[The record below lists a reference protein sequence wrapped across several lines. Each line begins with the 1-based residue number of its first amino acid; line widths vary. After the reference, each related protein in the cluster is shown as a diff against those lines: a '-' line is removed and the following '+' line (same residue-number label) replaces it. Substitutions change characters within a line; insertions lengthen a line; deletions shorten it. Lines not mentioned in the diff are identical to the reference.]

1 MVERFVIGRKLAFV
15 VSSNPDFLSI
25 GVICPIFILFGKRPL
40 ENDAFAIFVIMVII
54 SGTNNLSKDVGSRS
68 SGDDLFGSFL
78 IALITS
84 SVITTPKSV
93 KLAANKL
100 GVGSSVVGS
109 SHDAKVWPITSVI
122 NCNFSQQNSLNPV
135 ATSTFERPP
144 YRDRAPPG

>member
-1 MVERFVIGRKLAFV
+1 M
-15 VSSNPDFLSI
+15 
-25 GVICPIFILFGKRPL
+25 ICPIFIFFGKRPL

-54 SGTNNLSKDVGSRS
+54 SGTNNFSKDVGSRS

-84 SVITTPKSV
+84 SVVTTPKSV

-100 GVGSSVVGS
+100 GGGSSVVGS
-109 SHDAKVWPITSVI
+109 SHEVNVWPITSVMR
-122 NCNFSQQNSLNPV
+122 CNFSQQNLLNPV
-135 ATSTFERPP
+135 ATSMSERPP